1 MLMGPVFR
9 AELLRTARRRRYYIL
24 RLLYGAVLLL
34 LIGSGYQQTFASAR
48 TATIG
53 AVAMFAFDTFLM
65 FAIVQL
71 LTVLVL
77 VPPLFAGTIADEKQ
91 RKTLHYLMASQLSSG
106 EIVADKVL
114 GRLPHLAVFLAIGLP
129 VVSIMGIFGG
139 VPLEFVV
146 VAYVGTVS
154 TCAFA
159 VALTV
164 LVSTLARRVRQ
175 AVLISYS
182 LIFTWL
188 FGPSFVAL
196 IGSRTYG
203 LAYQWIQPVNEWL
216 QQSNPVAVWINVMLR
231 VGPSVSSVMA
241 DFLWMVG
248 LQLGGAA
255 LLLLIAAWRLRPT
268 FRHQEETPARR
279 TWFVSRKAPRRARFF
294 NRPECGSD
302 AVLWKELYFAP
313 TDVFTRMVLLPAIVL
328 ITLPLALL
336 TEVHGDLGREAS
348 NFWQSGLSARL
359 LVGEGLVW
367 ALRVDLGWYTALWLL
382 AVAGA
387 SAASIAIERDEDTWV
402 SLTATPLTGWQI
414 VRGKV
419 LGAVWNQRG
428 FAAVLGFIWLLGL
441 VTGAVQPLGAL
452 ASVALVGVLTWLVA
466 AVGIHASLQATSTS
480 RALVRAIVALCL
492 FNGYP
497 FIVVFW
503 FTGSVFWDSSFTLL
517 GFMPRL
523 AVTPLVSS
531 QFVAETWW
539 GTVTPATPMS
549 LYTQPLSFAPAGRFV
564 LVAIYVAAAAVLTWR
579 VVGRFDDVLARPRL
593 TAWPSIP
600 AARAD

>member
-1 MLMGPVFR
+1 MLMGPVFH
-9 AELLRTARRRRYYIL
+9 AELLRTARRGRYYIL

-34 LIGSGYQQTFASAR
+34 IIWSGYQQTFASAR
-48 TATIG
+48 TARIA
-53 AVAMFAFDTFLM
+53 AVAMFAFDTFFM

-77 VPPLFAGTIADEKQ
+77 IPPLFAGTIADEKQ

-139 VPLEFVV
+139 VPARVCGRGLCRNRFHLCLRSGADGPGVDARAARPAGRSHLLFAHLHMAVRPVV
-146 VAYVGTVS
+146 RCLDRIEDVRSGLSMDTARKRMAT
-154 TCAFA
+154 A
-159 VALTV
+159 VEPGCSLDQRHAAAL
-164 LVSTLARRVRQ
+164 
-175 AVLISYS
+175 
-182 LIFTWL
+182 
-188 FGPSFVAL
+188 
-196 IGSRTYG
+196 
-203 LAYQWIQPVNEWL
+203 
-216 QQSNPVAVWINVMLR
+216 
-231 VGPSVSSVMA
+231 GPSVSLS
-241 DFLWMVG
+241 DG
-248 LQLGGAA
+248 
-255 LLLLIAAWRLRPT
+255 
-268 FRHQEETPARR
+268 
-279 TWFVSRKAPRRARFF
+279 RFF
-294 NRPECGSD
+294 LDGRPSARWRGVFLAHRRLEAAARLPPSGRDPSSSD
-302 AVLWKELYFAP
+302 LVCQSQGPTAARDSSTGPSAAATRCSGRNSTSPP

-336 TEVHGDLGREAS
+336 TEVHGDLGREVS
-348 NFWQSGLSARL
+348 DFWQSGLSARL
-359 LVGEGLVW
+359 LVREGLAW

-387 SAASIAIERDEDTWV
+387 SAASIAIEREEDTWV

-466 AVGIHASLQATSTS
+466 AVGIHASLQATTTS
-480 RALVRAIVALCL
+480 RALARAIVALCL

-497 FIVVFW
+497 FILVFW
-503 FTGSVFWDSSFTLL
+503 FTGSLSWDSSFTLL

-523 AVTPLVSS
+523 AVTPLVSP
-531 QFVAETWW
+531 QFAAQRWLGPT
-539 GTVTPATPMS
+539 GQFG
-549 LYTQPLSFAPAGRFV
+549 LYTEPVSFVPAGRFV
-564 LVAIYVAAAAVLTWR
+564 LVAIYVVAAAILTWAS
-579 VVGRFDDVLARPRL
+579 LAGSTTCSLDR
-593 TAWPSIP
+593 
-600 AARAD
+600 D